1 MAAQKFLTLISG
13 VFTEIQAIL
22 TSAGAGSS
30 GLIPALDSTGRLDQT
45 FMPVGVVPDVKSIVT
60 SENLSAGNL
69 VNIYDNSSV
78 PTARK
83 ADCSNGR
90 VAMGF
95 VLAATTSPAAA
106 IVYFPGVTNTGLS
119 AMTTGILQYLSTA
132 GGISSTAP
140 STSGYISQQVG
151 YAASP
156 TELPFN
162 PQIAVTLA

>member
-13 VFTEIQAIL
+13 VVTEIQAIL
-22 TSAGAGSS
+22 TSAGVADS
-30 GLIPALDSTGRLDQT
+30 GKLPALDSTGRLDQT
-45 FMPVGVVPDVKSIVT
+45 FMPVGVVPDVKTYIT

-78 PTARK
+78 ATARK

-95 VLAATTSPAAA
+95 VLAATTSPAVAT
-106 IVYFPGVTNTGLS
+106 VYFPGVTNTGLS
-119 AMTTGILQYLSTA
+119 AMTTGVLQYLSTA
-132 GGISSTAP
+132 GAISSTAP

-151 YAASP
+151 YAGSA

-162 PQIAVTLA
+162 PQIAIVLA

>member
-22 TSAGAGSS
+22 TSAGS
-30 GLIPALDSTGRLDQT
+30 GDSGKLPALDSTGRLDQT
-45 FMPVGVVPDVKSIVT
+45 FMPVGVVPDVKTYIT

-69 VNIYDNSSV
+69 VNIFDNSTV

-90 VAMGF
+90 IAMGF
-95 VLAATTSPAAA
+95 VLTATTSPAVAT
-106 IVYFPGVTNTGLS
+106 VYFPGVTNTGLS
-119 AMTTGILQYLSTA
+119 GMTSGILQYLSTA
-132 GGISSTAP
+132 GAISATAP
-140 STSGYISQQVG
+140 STSGYVSQQVG
-151 YAASP
+151 YAGSA

-162 PQIAVTLA
+162 PQVGVTLA